1 MRKKAAG
8 ILKAVWTI
16 VISVALISAGLMCL
30 SLQKQVEEL
39 SRLPKNVL
47 VYDRSRKEI
56 VEYYGTPER
65 IGSSL
70 VLHDA
75 NILNIEDVSHLV
87 EQEAAMGRKER
98 RAKERQERKESIRMT
113 PDRIYELKQ
122 KTANEAV
129 RRVQEIEKGKE
140 KQRAETAL
148 DMLLLFGMTYLHEQK
163 GWGKQRLENYYDGC
177 MDLLKEFED
186 GKHTIKSLRD
196 KLVEETKINLVE
208 VQN

>member
-1 MRKKAAG
+1 
-8 ILKAVWTI
+8 
-16 VISVALISAGLMCL
+16 
-30 SLQKQVEEL
+30 
-39 SRLPKNVL
+39 
-47 VYDRSRKEI
+47 
-56 VEYYGTPER
+56 
-65 IGSSL
+65 
-70 VLHDA
+70 
-75 NILNIEDVSHLV
+75 
-87 EQEAAMGRKER
+87 MGRKER

-208 VQN
+208 VKE

>member
-8 ILKAVWTI
+8 ILKTVWTI
-16 VISVALISAGLMCL
+16 VISVALISAGLTCL

-56 VEYYGTPER
+56 VEYYGTPEK
-65 IGSSL
+65 IGNSL

-122 KTANEAV
+122 KTANGAV

-177 MDLLKEFED
+177 MNLLKEFED

-196 KLVEETKINLVE
+196 KLVE

>member
-65 IGSSL
+65 IGNSL

-87 EQEAAMGRKER
+87 SGEYRRLKKARKSSER
-98 RAKERQERKESIRMT
+98 R
-113 PDRIYELKQ
+113 
-122 KTANEAV
+122 
-129 RRVQEIEKGKE
+129 
-140 KQRAETAL
+140 
-148 DMLLLFGMTYLHEQK
+148 LLWTCFSCFGMTYLHEQK

-196 KLVEETKINLVE
+196 KLVEETKINLAE
-208 VQN
+208 VKE

>member
-65 IGSSL
+65 IGNSL

-196 KLVEETKINLVE
+196 KLVEVTKINLVE
-208 VQN
+208 VKE

>member
-16 VISVALISAGLMCL
+16 VISVALVSAGLMCL

-87 EQEAAMGRKER
+87 EREAAMGRKER

-129 RRVQEIEKGKE
+129 RRAQEIEKGKE

-196 KLVEETKINLVE
+196 KLVEETKINLAE
-208 VQN
+208 VKE

>member
-208 VQN
+208 VKE

>member
-56 VEYYGTPER
+56 VEYYGTPEK
-65 IGSSL
+65 IGDSL

-75 NILNIEDVSHLV
+75 NILNIQDVSHLV
-87 EQEAAMGRKER
+87 EQEADMGRKER

-177 MDLLKEFED
+177 MNLLKEFED

>member
-16 VISVALISAGLMCL
+16 VISAGLMCL

-70 VLHDA
+70 VLRDA

-196 KLVEETKINLVE
+196 KLVEETKINLAE
-208 VQN
+208 VKE

>member
-1 MRKKAAG
+1 
-8 ILKAVWTI
+8 
-16 VISVALISAGLMCL
+16 
-30 SLQKQVEEL
+30 
-39 SRLPKNVL
+39 
-47 VYDRSRKEI
+47 
-56 VEYYGTPER
+56 
-65 IGSSL
+65 
-70 VLHDA
+70 
-75 NILNIEDVSHLV
+75 
-87 EQEAAMGRKER
+87 MGRKER

-148 DMLLLFGMTYLHEQK
+148 DMLLLFSMTYLHEQK

-177 MDLLKEFED
+177 MKLLKEFEA
-186 GKHTIKSLRD
+186 GEHTIKSLRD
-196 KLVEETKINLVE
+196 KLAEETKINLVE

>member
-1 MRKKAAG
+1 
-8 ILKAVWTI
+8 
-16 VISVALISAGLMCL
+16 
-30 SLQKQVEEL
+30 
-39 SRLPKNVL
+39 
-47 VYDRSRKEI
+47 
-56 VEYYGTPER
+56 
-65 IGSSL
+65 
-70 VLHDA
+70 
-75 NILNIEDVSHLV
+75 
-87 EQEAAMGRKER
+87 MGRKER
-98 RAKERQERKESIRMT
+98 SAKERQERKESIRMT

-163 GWGKQRLENYYDGC
+163 GWGK
-177 MDLLKEFED
+177 
-186 GKHTIKSLRD
+186 HTIKSLRD

>member
-1 MRKKAAG
+1 
-8 ILKAVWTI
+8 
-16 VISVALISAGLMCL
+16 
-30 SLQKQVEEL
+30 
-39 SRLPKNVL
+39 
-47 VYDRSRKEI
+47 
-56 VEYYGTPER
+56 
-65 IGSSL
+65 
-70 VLHDA
+70 
-75 NILNIEDVSHLV
+75 
-87 EQEAAMGRKER
+87 MGRKER

-113 PDRIYELKQ
+113 PDCIYELKQ

-129 RRVQEIEKGKE
+129 RRVQEIE
-140 KQRAETAL
+140 
-148 DMLLLFGMTYLHEQK
+148 K